1 MRAQNSPESPFIIDL
16 INSLFV
22 LFFLSIDR
30 KKLKKNNN
38 LINKFERIPS
48 IFTMPSYIFLLLNQ
62 HFFIPSI
69 IIIIIITIIS
79 IIDLMFRLIYLA
91 SIRS

>member
-16 INSLFV
+16 INFLFV

-30 KKLKKNNN
+30 KKLKKNY

-79 IIDLMFRLIYLA
+79 IIDLIFRLIYLA

>member
-1 MRAQNSPESPFIIDL
+1 MRAQNSPESPYIIDL

-30 KKLKKNNN
+30 KKLKKNY